1 MRLEAI
7 QKKLETV
14 FLPEQAVVLA
24 EVINEAYTDLV
35 KTSDF
40 NELKEIVRN
49 LSLTMEELAQAQ
61 IETQKEVSRL
71 NRSLQ
76 ELAEAQKR
84 TEQRVEELVEAQK
97 RTEQRVEE
105 LAEAQK
111 RTEQRVEELAVVQK
125 ETQKEISRLDRALQ
139 ELAEAQKRTEQR
151 VEELAEAQKR
161 TEQRVEELAEAQK
174 RTEQRVEELA
184 EAQKRTEQRVEELAN
199 AQKRTEEELR
209 KLINEHAETRRQ
221 LGGLAITVGYRLE
234 DEAFKALPKLL
245 KKDYGLVV
253 KGRLKRKF
261 VQDNQGQE
269 IEINILGE
277 GEKEGEVYTI
287 VGESKSQL
295 SKRDV
300 DDFIRRKLKRLEGVF
315 PRMFPVLVTYMISQP
330 GVEEYVQEKGIA
342 LYYSYDF

>member
-1 MRLEAI
+1 M
-7 QKKLETV
+7 
-14 FLPEQAVVLA
+14 A
-24 EVINEAYTDLV
+24 EVINDAYTDLV

-49 LSLTMEELAQAQ
+49 LSLTMEELAEAQ
-61 IETQKEVSRL
+61 KETQKEVSRL
-71 NRSLQ
+71 N
-76 ELAEAQKR
+76 
-84 TEQRVEELVEAQK
+84 
-97 RTEQRVEE
+97 
-105 LAEAQK
+105 
-111 RTEQRVEELAVVQK
+111 
-125 ETQKEISRLDRALQ
+125 RALQ

-161 TEQRVEELAEAQK
+161 TEQRVEELAD
-174 RTEQRVEELA
+174 
-184 EAQKRTEQRVEELAN
+184 

-209 KLINEHAETRRQ
+209 KLISEHAETRRQ

-269 IEINILGE
+269 IEVNILGE
-277 GEKEGEVYTI
+277 GEREGEVYII

-330 GVEEYVQEKGIA
+330 GVEEYAQEKGIA